1 MCKFIRKKNAKISFT
16 NTKVEKVEVTAS
28 QKAEVKDLLEARN
41 LKNNN
46 LATEQDRS
54 SETEN
59 HDQ

>member
-1 MCKFIRKKNAKISFT
+1 MCKFIRKEMLRYHSQI
-16 NTKVEKVEVTAS
+16 TKVEKVEVPAS

-41 LKNNN
+41 LKNN